1 MDTRDKQLKDE
12 LHYTLSRGS
21 VSNDKKIQT
30 ILNHVTGELN
40 IGCYEVKGELTST
53 QPRRRI
59 RQFPNTLPRDKMTYI
74 VQKTFKKSVNCHSTF
89 NISYGNGLHMNTGPY
104 QVKVFSFNVIT
115 LSTVWF
121 HLRVGR
127 KYTAL
132 IKAVPQ
138 SLQYI

>member
-21 VSNDKKIQT
+21 VSNDRKIQT

-40 IGCYEVKGELTST
+40 IGCYEEKGELTST

-74 VQKTFKKSVNCHSTF
+74 AQKTFKKVWIATQLSIFPMEMGCIWTQ
-89 NISYGNGLHMNTGPY
+89 GLT
-104 QVKVFSFNVIT
+104 KWKFS
-115 LSTVWF
+115 
-121 HLRVGR
+121 
-127 KYTAL
+127 
-132 IKAVPQ
+132 P
-138 SLQYI
+138 